1 MPMPRTGSPYY
12 DLVDELRRWRTGHRI
27 SVRELS
33 LRIGVTD
40 SLASRWECD
49 DKRPSLFLAVCWA
62 EAIGARL
69 AVVPPPRRRRSCP
82 KQLNLPR

>member
-1 MPMPRTGSPYY
+1 MLRRASSYHE
-12 DLVDELRRWRTGHRI
+12 LVDELRRWRAGHGI

-33 LRIGVTD
+33 LRIGVAD

-69 AVVPPPRRRRSCP
+69 AVVPSSRRRRSCP
-82 KQLNLPR
+82 RQLNLPW